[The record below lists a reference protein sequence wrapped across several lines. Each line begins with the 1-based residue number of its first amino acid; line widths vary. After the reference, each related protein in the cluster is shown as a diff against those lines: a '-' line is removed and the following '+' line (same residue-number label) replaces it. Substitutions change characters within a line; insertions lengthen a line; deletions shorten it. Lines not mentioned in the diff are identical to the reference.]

1 MHHTQYLQMA
11 HSIATYVP
19 MQGSYHVLEVGSRNK
34 TSAQLTHR
42 QLLAGRKV
50 SYVGIDLL
58 PGHNVDRVM
67 KKPYSFPVPS
77 RSVDVLIAGAVFEH
91 IPFVWASMLEVGRV
105 LRPGGYALVL
115 APSRGHEHNVYDCWR
130 YYPDGYRALASWAA
144 LDLRDVFCD
153 FPPTLPNKFH
163 FDYAAIDQEKVI
175 LGGQCGGLPEAQSGL
190 SGDSAGP
197 SSSGGPSVGER
208 QPRPRGCPAPA
219 GRPCSATHSRGPVTE
234 REQSRGGRG

>member
-163 FDYAAIDQEKVI
+163 FDYAAIDQEK
-175 LGGQCGGLPEAQSGL
+175 SYW
-190 SGDSAGP
+190 GDSVAVFQKP
-197 SSSGGPSVGER
+197 SQGYPEIRLGLLRRAVQAWANANPDLEGV
-208 QPRPRGCPAPA
+208 PRPPVDPARQRIHA
-219 GRPCSATHSRGPVTE
+219 AR
-234 REQSRGGRG
+234 